1 MGKINLGR
9 VLLGGLLAGVV
20 INLVEGVMNGVVF
33 EKQWAE
39 VMTGLGKAATPSVT
53 QIVAFNIL
61 GFAIGLLT
69 VWLYAAIRPR
79 FGAGPKTAMCAGLI
93 VWALAFAAGNAGPV
107 ILHIYRMDL
116 MIPAVAIE
124 LVEMLAAALLGAYLY
139 KEDAT
144 EGLRSAAARA

>member
-1 MGKINLGR
+1 MAKINLSR
-9 VLLGGLLAGVV
+9 VILGGLLAGVV

-33 EKQWAE
+33 QKQWAD
-39 VMTGLGKAATPSVT
+39 VMTGLGKSATPSVK
-53 QIVAFNIL
+53 QIVAFNVL
-61 GFAIGLLT
+61 GFAVGLLT

-107 ILHIYRMDL
+107 FLHIYRVEL

-124 LVEMLAAALLGAYLY
+124 LLEMLAAALVGAYLY
-139 KEDAT
+139 KEDAAG
-144 EGLRSAAARA
+144 ELRSAAARA